1 MKNSL
6 KIIKVTELEHLD
18 DKNLVP
24 ELKKRLE
31 NGQLAFISD
40 EVCRGDID
48 SLDFIHQGL
57 TGDSVEP
64 LWQPLVE
71 NAIAFLKMSDSR
83 EWKKDYGIPVVGEEK
98 RSSLE
103 AFGADKLKSYFVQF
117 REFERVLYG
126 AVQHYHD
133 HTLHVF
139 RVWML
144 GALLLDDWFTEGKY
158 PYIEFFDDLLKSKI
172 KRGTSSLMQ
181 PEEIQAMWCVIA
193 LSHDLGYPLQK
204 VEDINDVTRAMLRQY
219 AKVNLQDLNFD
230 VPQQHQFINDFILR
244 FISSRT
250 VIPSKIDIDSLRNIV
265 SGNEGKLKDEQK
277 RIFRS
282 HVQAKY
288 YLKYSKSLEDFEHG
302 IFSSILL
309 MKSLTYFLESDFDM
323 DDLKPLEYKDARQC
337 TIRREILRAIA
348 DHTCEQIYHIRP
360 HTLSFLLILCDEL
373 QSWGRPTIEEI
384 MQGDRSDLPL
394 SKLKSF
400 GEQEVEFELDFSGS
414 LKEVYDRTKKLF
426 RRFHKV
432 LRAAVDA
439 PERLLTCCITVRN
452 KSKPIKATFTFR
464 FESRKETPPE
474 FHFSINNEMWRL
486 WEDTSDQYW
495 KDKLKNLETVDNK
508 PDVA

>member
-1 MKNSL
+1 MKEST
-6 KIIKVTELEHLD
+6 KPIKVTDIGQLD
-18 DKNLVP
+18 DKNLLP
-24 ELKKRLE
+24 ELKKRLK
-31 NGQLAFISD
+31 NGQLAFIST
-40 EVCRGDID
+40 EECRGNID
-48 SLDFIHQGL
+48 ALASDNHEL

-64 LWQPLVE
+64 LWQLLVE
-71 NAIAFLKMSDSR
+71 NAITFLKMSDSR
-83 EWKKDYGIPVVGEEK
+83 EWNEKWGIPALGEEK

-126 AVQHYHD
+126 AVQYYHD

-144 GALLLDDWFTEGKY
+144 GALLLDDWFMERKY

-172 KRGTSSLMQ
+172 GEGTGSLMRL
-181 PEEIQAMWCVIA
+181 EEIQAMWCVIA

-204 VEDINDVTRAMLRQY
+204 VDNINEKTRAMLRQY

-250 VIPSKIDIDSLRNIV
+250 VIPSGIKLDIDSLQKIV
-265 SGNEGKLKDEQK
+265 SGKGEELKDEEK
-277 RIFRS
+277 RIFRT

-302 IFSSILL
+302 IFSCILL

-337 TIRREILRAIA
+337 AIRREILRAIA
-348 DHTCEQIYHIRP
+348 DHTCEQIYHIKP

-373 QSWGRPTIEEI
+373 QSWGRPTFEEI
-384 MQGDRSDLPL
+384 MQGDGPDEPL
-394 SKLKSF
+394 SQLKSF
-400 GEQEVEFELDFSGS
+400 GEQEVEFELDFPGS
-414 LKEVYDRTKKLF
+414 LEEVYDRTRVLF

-432 LRAAVDA
+432 LRVAVDA
-439 PERLLTCCITVRN
+439 PERLFTCHITVRN
-452 KSKPIKATFTFR
+452 KSKPVKATFTFR

-474 FHFSINNEMWRL
+474 FHFAINNETWRL
-486 WEDTSDQYW
+486 WAETY
-495 KDKLKNLETVDNK
+495 KDHWRKKLESANSK
-508 PDVA
+508 PEVA